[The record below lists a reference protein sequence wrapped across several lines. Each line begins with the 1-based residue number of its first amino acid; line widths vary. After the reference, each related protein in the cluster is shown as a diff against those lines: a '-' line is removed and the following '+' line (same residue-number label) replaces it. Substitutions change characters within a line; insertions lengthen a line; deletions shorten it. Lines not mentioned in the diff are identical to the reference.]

1 MKKTC
6 VILIGALLV
15 LNLTACTKS
24 GEALST
30 ALSGSATLIPIS
42 TADLQTKN
50 SAPTQTSAASKQ
62 TDTPVPVFTTA
73 MPKETEAP
81 IPTETVTEAPVSESP
96 TPHAV
101 HSYGKWTV
109 TEAASCTKAGEQVRI
124 CTLCGKKETK
134 QINALGHKYSAWHIT
149 ESPTCTAAGL
159 REHTCAVCGKLEKQT
174 VSASGHSWSKWN
186 ILKAATIHE
195 AGSRERICTECEKKE
210 TEVIPIIVPTEAEKK
225 AMALKVAKEIA
236 ASIEPGTDLERVS
249 QAARIVSAY
258 CSQCVYTTE
267 GKDYRQAYGV
277 FIKGEYSCAGST
289 RALGMV
295 LECMG
300 YKWEHANENKWA
312 HQWCILIMDGQTAFA
327 DGQIGL
333 VGYGEHPY
341 AERVD

>member
-1 MKKTC
+1 MKKSR
-6 VILIGALLV
+6 VILISALLT
-15 LNLTACTKS
+15 LSLTACTKS
-24 GEALST
+24 DEAIST
-30 ALSGSATLIPIS
+30 ALSGSAALIPIS
-42 TADLQTKN
+42 TANLQTKDT
-50 SAPTQTSAASKQ
+50 APTLTSAVSKQ
-62 TDTPVPVFTTA
+62 TDTPVPVSTTA
-73 MPKETEAP
+73 IPKGTETP

-96 TPHAV
+96 TPHIV

-109 TEAASCTKAGEQVRI
+109 TEAASCTEAGEQVRV
-124 CTLCGKKETK
+124 CTLCGEAQTQ
-134 QINALGHKYSAWHIT
+134 QINTLDHRYSAWHIT
-149 ESPTCTAAGL
+149 ESPACTEAGL
-159 REHTCAVCGKLEKQT
+159 RERTCAACGKLEKQT
-174 VSASGHSWSKWN
+174 VSAAGHSWSQWN

-195 AGSRERICTECEKKE
+195 TGSRERICTECEKKE
-210 TEVIPIIVPTEAEKK
+210 TEVIPVIVPTEAEKK
-225 AMALKVAKEIA
+225 AMALKVARKIA
-236 ASIEPGTDLERVS
+236 DSITPGTDLERVS

-258 CSQCVYTTE
+258 CSQCIYTTE

-277 FIKGEYSCAGST
+277 FVKGEYSCAGAT